1 LYTRPS
7 APQGIGG
14 VLDDGLRL
22 WSSSLAKTWP
32 LAFLA
37 QLAIAIPLVLFT
49 MRFQPIAPIAPKAA
63 GGAFSAVNAANLQL
77 MQILFQSPVLVI
89 GYFAAILFTIGMY
102 NAITLRVAAV
112 SRGESLSFGGALA
125 GGFRLLPR
133 TVWLTI
139 IVMLEFVV
147 VGIVI
152 AVLAGIGSVI
162 GAGARGLIVTI
173 VGFGFFVAL
182 IFLFGRFF
190 LSGTVLVAE
199 DTPAFRSLGVSW
211 NLTRGH
217 WWRCAVIVFVLLI
230 IALVFT
236 FVVTF
241 VAGVVVATLGPAS
254 LAGVA
259 VNQVI
264 SIVVNSF
271 VGSLYAATFL
281 AILHDLRLHK
291 EGGDLAARVSALS
304 SR

>member
-1 LYTRPS
+1 VYTRPS

-22 WSSSLAKTWP
+22 WRSSLAKTWP

-37 QLAIAIPLVLFT
+37 QLAIAVPIVLFS
-49 MRFQPIAPIAPKAA
+49 MRFQPIVPIAPRPS
-63 GGAFSAVNAANLQL
+63 GGALSALNAANAQLLQTV
-77 MQILFQSPVLVI
+77 FGSPMFLI
-89 GYFAAILFTIGMY
+89 AYFGAILLTIGMY
-102 NAITLRVAAV
+102 NAITLSIAAV

-133 TVWLTI
+133 SLWLTL
-139 IVMLEFVV
+139 IVILAFVG
-147 VGIVI
+147 VGIVF

-173 VGFGFFVAL
+173 LGVAVFVA
-182 IFLFGRFF
+182 IIVLFGRLF
-190 LSGTVLVAE
+190 LSGIVLVAE

-217 WWRCAVIVFVLLI
+217 WWRCAVIVFVLI
-230 IALVFT
+230 VIALVFT
-236 FVVTF
+236 LIVSF
-241 VAGVVVATLGPAS
+241 VAGLVAATLGPAS
-254 LAGVA
+254 LTGVVA
-259 VNQVI
+259 NQVI
-264 SIVVNSF
+264 SIVINSF
-271 VGSLYAATFL
+271 VGSLYAAAFL

-291 EGGDLAARVSALS
+291 EGGDLAARVSALA